1 MSAIVYFV
9 TAIAALMIAQR
20 ITRFSR
26 AAAIVILLLPLLFT
40 ARALFTGG
48 VFGPVDLAYTYE
60 PLASIASR
68 AGAGPV
74 VNPSISDVYSEFM
87 PWNDSLR
94 RSIARGEWPLW
105 DPYGLCG
112 APLAGA
118 AQSSPYHPITVIGLL
133 VPLHQFF
140 GFAAAMMLMSA
151 ALTAFLLF
159 RDFAGSEIAALF
171 GAAGWMCSTHLIFFA
186 GTALVLAASVTPLV
200 LLGARRIVHQP
211 GGRSVAILT
220 TGLLL
225 VVLAGHPESA
235 LHIVA
240 FGAAYFLFE
249 VTTVSGVIRKR
260 AVSCG
265 VASGAL
271 AFLLA
276 AVFLLPIFEVIP
288 QTEEFVHRA
297 LGYTQVSATPAQMI
311 HRLVANVFPFLE
323 GAPGVEEH
331 RHSSGVS
338 HGWLA
343 TAYAGSML
351 FAPALFA
358 LSRSRSRQRWFFL
371 GAVIAGLALGVTAP
385 GVTHLLAHLP
395 AFSIS
400 VNDRMIA
407 FATLGMCALAA
418 MGVDASD
425 AHLSRTFAIVAAVIF
440 LVAIA
445 FPPRLPADYVGVN
458 AARAVLPVALAACA
472 VAVLSRQRASL
483 VLLALLLIQR
493 GGEATSL
500 QPTLPARAFY
510 PPFPGLEVMR
520 AQEPFRIAGIGEILP
535 PELSTH
541 YGLEDVRGF
550 AATTFHRLYET
561 YPMWSVVQPVW
572 SNRVDRL
579 DSPML
584 SLMNSRFAIVPP
596 GMTLPAS
603 WSMRA
608 SFPAYAIA
616 ENTRV
621 LPRAFVPKNVR
632 VVATQTE
639 SLEALQ
645 SIDDFGDQGVVEVEA
660 RRSRLSG
667 QAGLSVL
674 QANGPGVVE
683 VTGRGS
689 HLIVHAQ
696 MAAPAWVIVSNSFW
710 RGWRARS
717 DGHNVPLHFGD
728 HAFLAFYLPA
738 GEHVVTLVY
747 RPRSFVAGAWISGL
761 TALLLLAYALMPSSV
776 ITFFMSSQTSLFAE
790 GVRRRYAG

>member
-9 TAIAALMIAQR
+9 AAIAALMIAQR
-20 ITRFSR
+20 VTRFSR

-60 PLASIASR
+60 PLASVASR

-74 VNPSISDVYSEFM
+74 VNPSISDAYSEFM

-94 RSIARGEWPLW
+94 RSIGRGEWPLW

-133 VPLHQFF
+133 VPLRQFF

-159 RDFAGSEIAALF
+159 REFVGSEIAALF

-211 GGRSVAILT
+211 GGGSVAILT
-220 TGLLL
+220 AGLLL

-240 FGAAYFLFE
+240 FGFAYFIFE
-249 VTTVSGVIRKR
+249 IAAVGWGTRRR
-260 AVSCG
+260 AVRSG
-265 VASGAL
+265 FVAGTL

-288 QTEEFVHRA
+288 QTEEYVHRS
-297 LGYTQVSATPAQMI
+297 LGYRLESATPAQMI
-311 HRLVANVFPFLE
+311 HHAVANVFPFLE
-323 GAPGVEEH
+323 GAPGVEER
-331 RHSSGVS
+331 RHQHDVS

-358 LSRSRSRQRWFFL
+358 LRRSRSRERWFFL
-371 GAVIAGLALGVTAP
+371 GAVIAGLAVGVTAP

-395 AFSIS
+395 GFSIS

-418 MGVDASD
+418 MGVDAPDS
-425 AHLSRTFAIVAAVIF
+425 HLSKTLAMVAAVIF
-440 LVAIA
+440 VVAIA
-445 FPPRLPADYVGVN
+445 FPPRLPADYVRVN

-520 AQEPFRIAGIGEILP
+520 ANEPFRIAGIGEMLP

-572 SNRVDRL
+572 SNRVERL

-584 SLMNSRFAIVPP
+584 SLMNTRFAIVPP
-596 GMTLPAS
+596 AMALPAS
-603 WSMRA
+603 WVVRA
-608 SFPAYAIA
+608 SFPGYAIA

-621 LPRAFVPKNVR
+621 LPRAFVPRTVQL
-632 VVATQTE
+632 VTTQQA
-639 SLEALQ
+639 SLDALRR
-645 SIDDFGDQGVVEVEA
+645 IGDLGGEGVVQDRGA
-660 RRSRLSG
+660 QNLA
-667 QAGLSVL
+667 Q
-674 QANGPGVVE
+674 NGPGTAE
-683 VTGRGS
+683 ITGGGS
-689 HLIVHAQ
+689 HLIVHAR
-696 MAAPAWVIVSNSFW
+696 MDGPGWVIVSNSFW

-738 GEHVVTLVY
+738 GEHDVTLVY

-776 ITFFMSSQTSLFAE
+776 ITFFMSFQTSFFEE